1 MNLSL
6 LSPTWQLALSGLFGL
21 IIGSFLN
28 VVILHLPRRMHAKF
42 SDACAE
48 LEGRE
53 PTEPVPPQRW
63 FGLDYLI
70 HPGSYCPDCGH
81 AISPWGNIPLLG
93 WLLLRGRCS
102 QCGVRISLHY
112 SVIEGLT
119 ALVTM
124 GVVMQFSIHWHT
136 LAIAILA
143 WGLIVLAVIDID
155 KQLLPD
161 QITLPLLWLGLLVN
175 LSGRFVPLEDAVI
188 GAVAGYLSLWFVF
201 QLFHLL
207 TGKEGMGYGDFKL
220 LALFGAWLGWQMLPQ
235 IILLSSVIGTFIGIV
250 LVALHRHERGTPI
263 PFGPHLILGGLVALF
278 WGERINQNYL
288 HLTGLG

>member
-28 VVILHLPRRMHAKF
+28 VVILHLPRRMHAEF